1 MGKHVV
7 EQRIA
12 NAHMVQYKCKT
23 CGLRMMYVPRHGS
36 SGKYRAQT
44 PLTVHEEPTKEQI
57 EKYTGIVEE
66 KPTEVKPKTKKV
78 AIPGEPIWDGKEETK
93 KEYLKELKKFTAT
106 LDLDDSED
114 EDDKDLN
121 PTTEWEKVHAMA
133 IDQAVKRKKDH
144 EPGSSASAA
153 TPGKQ

>member
-23 CGLRMMYVPRHGS
+23 CGLRMMCVPRHGS

-66 KPTEVKPKTKKV
+66 KPTEVKLKTKKV
-78 AIPGEPIWDGKEETK
+78 AILGEPIWDGKEETK
-93 KEYLKELKKFTAT
+93 KEYLKELFSRKPLT
-106 LDLDDSED
+106 LRCGQ
-114 EDDKDLN
+114 
-121 PTTEWEKVHAMA
+121 PAC
-133 IDQAVKRKKDH
+133 
-144 EPGSSASAA
+144 ASDPCGAGRPQGPRNA
-153 TPGKQ
+153 H